1 MKQRAA
7 SSHENVMVW
16 FQFRVHQRFAGN
28 AIIEFARIRYYSC
41 GPDQKDYKITYIKRE
56 LHFSLNP

>member
-16 FQFRVHQRFAGN
+16 FQLRVHQWFAGN
-28 AIIEFARIRYYSC
+28 VITEFARIRYYSC